1 MAQLSDADI
10 RERVRERYAV
20 AATEMSKCG
29 CAPGDCCQDFRT
41 ADSAGNDEFGP
52 TLYAGIESDAAES
65 GILSLGCGVPT
76 QLADL
81 SPGEVVVDLGSGAG
95 ADVLISARRVG
106 PTGMVI
112 GIDMTD
118 EMLEL
123 ARRNAAE
130 ADVANVRFVK
140 GYIEELPLPSE
151 SVDVVISNCVINL
164 TADKKIVF
172 EEAARVLRPGGRLA
186 TSDVIA
192 DEDMDLATRA
202 DMQQWTG
209 CTAGA
214 LTRHQLGVLL
224 ETAGFDDVEITET
237 HRVHEHTAAA
247 MIRAQ
252 RKSSLDVPR
261 NNVANEGTTAMKLIQ
276 VFDPALCCS
285 SGICGVD
292 ADQALI
298 NFAADAEWAS
308 RRGARIERFNL
319 AQEPTAFADNTAVR
333 GFLERSGADALPLV
347 LVDGEVALAGRYPSR
362 SDLTRWIGIGEIAS
376 GAVPAGASDGC
387 CGGSGCCS

>member
-1 MAQLSDADI
+1 MARLSDADL
-10 RERVRERYAV
+10 RERVRERYAA

-29 CAPGDCCQDFRT
+29 CASDDCCQDVRT
-41 ADSAGNDEFGP
+41 ADSAGNDVFGP
-52 TLYAGIESDAAES
+52 TLYAGIESDVAES

-76 QLADL
+76 QLAEL

-112 GIDMTD
+112 GVDMTD

-130 ADVANVRFVK
+130 ADVTNVRFVK
-140 GYIEELPLPSE
+140 GYIEELPIASG

-164 TADKKIVF
+164 AADKKIVLK
-172 EEAARVLRPGGRLA
+172 EAARVLRPGGRLA
-186 TSDVIA
+186 ISDVIA
-192 DEDMDLATRA
+192 DKDMDAATRA

-214 LTRHQLGVLL
+214 LTRHQFGALL
-224 ETAGFDDVEITET
+224 EAAGFEDVEITDT
-237 HRVHEHTAAA
+237 HRVHEHAAAA

-252 RKSSLDVPR
+252 RKSSLDLPR
-261 NNVANEGTTAMKLIQ
+261 NTVANEGATAMKLIQ

-292 ADQALI
+292 ANQALI

-308 RRGARIERFNL
+308 QRGASIERFNL
-319 AQEPTAFADNTAVR
+319 AQEPTAFANNTTVR

-362 SDLTRWIGIGEIAS
+362 SDLTRWIGIGEVAS

>member
-1 MAQLSDADI
+1 MARISDAEV
-10 RERVRERYAV
+10 RERVRERYAA
-20 AATEMSKCG
+20 AATDSGKCG
-29 CAPGDCCQDFRT
+29 CGPDDCCQDFRT
-41 ADSAGNDEFGP
+41 ADSAGNDVFGP
-52 TLYAGIESDAAES
+52 KLYAGVESDIVES

-76 QLADL
+76 NLADL

-106 PTGMVI
+106 PTGTVI
-112 GIDMTD
+112 GVDMTD

-130 ADVANVRFVK
+130 AGVTNVRFVK
-140 GYIEELPLPSE
+140 GYIEELPLASG

-164 TADKKIVF
+164 AADKKIVL
-172 EEAARVLRPGGRLA
+172 EEAARVLRHGVRLA
-186 TSDVIA
+186 ISDVIA
-192 DEDMDLATRA
+192 DENMDAATRA

-209 CTAGA
+209 CTSGA
-214 LTRHQLGVLL
+214 LTRHQLGALL
-224 ETAGFDDVEITET
+224 EAAGFDNIEITET
-237 HRVHEHTAAA
+237 HRVHEHAAA
-247 MIRAQ
+247 AVIRAQ
-252 RKSSLDVPR
+252 RKSSLELPR
-261 NNVANEGTTAMKLIQ
+261 NTVANEGATAMKLIQ

-285 SGICGVD
+285 SGICGID

-308 RRGARIERFNL
+308 QRGARIERFNL
-319 AQEPTAFADNTAVR
+319 AQEPTAFADNVMVR

-362 SDLTRWIGIGEIAS
+362 SDLTRWVGIAEIAS
-376 GAVPAGASDGC
+376 AAVPAGANDGC

>member
-1 MAQLSDADI
+1 MARLSDADI
-10 RERVRERYAV
+10 RERVRERYAA

-29 CAPGDCCQDFRT
+29 SAPDDCCQDVRT
-41 ADSAGNDEFGP
+41 ADSAGNDVFGP
-52 TLYAGIESDAAES
+52 QLYAGIESDVVES

-112 GIDMTD
+112 GVDMTD

-130 ADVANVRFVK
+130 ADVTNVRFVK
-140 GYIEELPLPSE
+140 GYIEVLPLASE

-164 TADKKIVF
+164 TADKKIVLD
-172 EEAARVLRPGGRLA
+172 EVARVLRPGGRLA
-186 TSDVIA
+186 ISDVIA
-192 DEDMDLATRA
+192 DEDMDAATRA

-237 HRVHEHTAAA
+237 HRVHEHAAAA

-252 RKSSLDVPR
+252 RKPSLDLPR
-261 NNVANEGTTAMKLIQ
+261 TTVANEGAKAMTLIQ

-308 RRGARIERFNL
+308 QRGARIERFNL
-319 AQEPTAFADNTAVR
+319 AQEPTAFADNTTVR
-333 GFLERSGADALPLV
+333 GFLERSGADALPLG

-362 SDLTRWIGIGEIAS
+362 SDLTRWVGIGEIAS
-376 GAVPAGASDGC
+376 AAVPAGASDGC
-387 CGGSGCCS
+387 CGGTGCCS